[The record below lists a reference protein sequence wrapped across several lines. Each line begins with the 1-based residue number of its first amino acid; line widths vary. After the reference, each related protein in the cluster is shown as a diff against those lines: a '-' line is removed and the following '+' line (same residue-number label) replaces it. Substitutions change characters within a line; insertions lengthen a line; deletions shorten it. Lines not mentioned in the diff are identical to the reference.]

1 MAQMR
6 NLEPSPEEI
15 AEQAR
20 KIREEHLRA
29 KREDAAAPSKPLRTL
44 PPREAL
50 ETSRKYHGIA
60 WTGWKWRA
68 KVLDPATG
76 KSVHSADFDDPA
88 EAARAYDKL
97 LVQVNRLAAEPNF
110 PDEMPESW
118 RARATGPAK
127 PTIPWAAEIKSKPE
141 PAPAP
146 ERPAHKFRGIT
157 LKRNGD
163 WVAQVKHPG
172 SGTKT
177 KWIGRYRTAEEAASK
192 YDAYVVKHDLGKPLN
207 FPAEHP
213 GYVPN
218 PNLYRARPHEAKAF
232 AARLVETETET
243 KVRPAPPPAV
253 VEPVQVAP
261 PKPAPA
267 PEPTRAVDPWG
278 PLQAKIQATADLLAV
293 LRRHPADVG
302 RDALRYIMESAT

>member
-1 MAQMR
+1 VNVAR
-6 NLEPSPEEI
+6 ETNYAPSPEEI

-20 KIREEHLRA
+20 KLKEEHLRA
-29 KREDAAAPSKPLRTL
+29 KREEAAAPSKPLRTL

-50 ETSRKYHGIA
+50 ETSRKYHGIT

-68 KVLDPATG
+68 KALDPATG

-110 PDEMPESW
+110 PDEMPASW

-127 PTIPWAAEIKSKPE
+127 QTLPWAAEIKPETE
-141 PAPAP
+141 PAPEP

-157 LKRNGD
+157 LRRNGD
-163 WVAQVKHPG
+163 WVAQVKIPG
-172 SGTKT
+172 SGTKMT
-177 KWIGRYRTAEEAASK
+177 WIARCRTAEEAARK

-207 FPAEHP
+207 FSDEHP
-213 GYVPN
+213 GYSPR
-218 PNLYRARPHEAKAF
+218 PGAYRAKPHEAKAF
-232 AARLVETETET
+232 VARMTEAESRAAEPKPSPPVPVAEEA
-243 KVRPAPPPAV
+243 APPLL
-253 VEPVQVAP
+253 VAR
-261 PKPAPA
+261 
-267 PEPTRAVDPWG
+267 PEPANPWG
-278 PLQAKIQATADLLAV
+278 RLQAKIEAVADLLSV

-302 RDALRYIMESAT
+302 RDALMYIMESTR

>member
-1 MAQMR
+1 MARKM
-6 NLEPSPEEI
+6 NHDPSPEEI

-20 KIREEHLRA
+20 LLREKHLRA

-76 KSVHSADFDDPA
+76 KSVYSADFDDPA

-110 PDEMPESW
+110 PGEMPESW

-127 PTIPWAAEIKSKPE
+127 QTLPWAAEIKSKPE
-141 PAPAP
+141 PEPAPKP

-163 WVAQVKHPG
+163 WVAQVKPPG
-172 SGTKT
+172 SGVKT
-177 KWIGRYRTAEEAASK
+177 TWIARCRTAEEAARK

-207 FPAEHP
+207 YPDEHP
-213 GYVPN
+213 GYSPR
-218 PNLYRARPHEAKAF
+218 PGAYRAKPHEAKAF
-232 AARLVETETET
+232 VARMMEAEAEAPKPIPPVPVAVEAAPPLPAAR
-243 KVRPAPPPAV
+243 
-253 VEPVQVAP
+253 
-261 PKPAPA
+261 
-267 PEPTRAVDPWG
+267 PESAKADPWG